1 MPYSSNMNFERIFI
15 SYSWDSEEHKAW
27 TKQLADRLEE
37 FFELSV
43 TFDQYDLDS
52 FIDKNHFMEKGVFST
67 DLVLVVV
74 TGPYLDKANLR
85 KGGVGIE
92 TKMSAVRHWDETLL
106 FGQSNII
113 PILRDGNDIPN
124 YIKEKFYLDFRDDFN
139 FEKSLRTLLDHVT
152 GKSKVSRP
160 KKKYSLNNIPP
171 HQDLT
176 RIEDFL
182 KINYKKRKLV
192 FDRKESTDYS
202 SGNKIKFELWE
213 TRSPSVHHYLFL
225 FNNVVIK
232 DTVSK
237 LCELIKRDNVLF
249 KNLTVLKTGKSERG
263 YLEKLFV
270 ENDVTVE
277 LTELTYPEYIWD
289 FCIDDSAKSESG
301 VYISPNFIDQSL
313 VSNDEYQNDLGPAF
327 DYLKKQLKDKAQST
341 ANVIIAPGGTGK
353 TTLCSCLA
361 NYYQKQ
367 EDVIVVFLQSEE
379 IKKSAGYIKKE
390 KISSVYD
397 LYEAYA
403 SLCIDQDDEYVF
415 DKVTFEV
422 ALLTGKL
429 ILIIDGLDELVTLF
443 PNGFDI
449 DNFLKSIDE
458 LNRELAS
465 SKVILTSRNDVFS
478 DELVSE
484 YSNLNKYKL
493 IGFDNETCEKYLRKR
508 FSKFSNSD
516 VMLKKAFNNIEPLI
530 SKDENQRILP
540 FVVDL
545 LSSLVETSNA
555 VESFDFQL
563 SFEGKD
569 YESNTDLTDYLV
581 YSILRRESVRQ
592 DIDIPINEVLD
603 IFIELANNSSDSFP
617 KRELEEIVNIFYTEK
632 ASELT
637 GKLLRNPLI
646 TVNRDIC
653 KFKYDFIPNYF
664 NALSIINSINAAS
677 SAEQF
682 VKLIAKHAFGET
694 NVFKDVSKYFQS
706 NGNLVSLVESSVK
719 SIRSSINPDDVFNDN
734 DYKFKAISFFV
745 NLLFSANG
753 TMSKLERTK
762 IINDIFSDGSGIYNL
777 SIYGRGKPLDFSNI
791 HVFNSKFVGFKS
803 FTSSK
808 FDNSKFSNCFF
819 DGIHSDKVHKDITP
833 EMFDSCRLG
842 DLEIVIDKVKA
853 ELTESRELLEK
864 ELRKFFSSFFH
875 RGRFK
880 DQKKSY
886 VKFSERVKNI
896 DHSFFDRLLQS
907 GILSVNTK
915 KSDETYYM
923 VSVSYQDSVYSFLMN
938 NTVDDKLRAVIALAS

>member
-1 MPYSSNMNFERIFI
+1 MHFEKIFI

-43 TFDQYDLDS
+43 SFDQYDLDS
-52 FIDKNHFMEKGVFST
+52 FTDKNHFMEKGVFDT

-74 TGPYLDKANLR
+74 TGAYLDKANLR

-92 TKMSAVRHWDETLL
+92 TKMSVVRHWDETLL
-106 FGQSNII
+106 SGQSNII
-113 PILRDGNDIPN
+113 PILRDGNEIPN
-124 YIKEKFYLDFRDDFN
+124 YLKEKFYLDFRDDLK
-139 FEKSLRTLLDHVT
+139 FENSLNSLLEHIT
-152 GKSKVSRP
+152 GKSRALRP
-160 KKKYSLNNIPP
+160 KKKYSLSNIPL
-171 HQDLT
+171 HHDLT

-192 FDRKESTDYS
+192 FDRKESTDFS
-202 SGNKIKFELWE
+202 SGKKIKFELWE

-225 FNNVVIK
+225 FNNIIIK
-232 DTVSK
+232 DTISK
-237 LCELIKRDNVLF
+237 LCELIKRDNISF
-249 KNLTVLKTGKSERG
+249 KNLTVLKTGKSEKG
-263 YLEKLFV
+263 YLERLFG

-327 DYLKKQLKDKAQST
+327 DYIKKQLKDKTQST

-353 TTLCSCLA
+353 TTLCSFLA
-361 NYYQKQ
+361 DYYQKQ
-367 EDVIVVFLQSEE
+367 DDVIVVFLQSEE

-390 KISSVYD
+390 KITSVYE
-397 LYEAYA
+397 LYETYA

-443 PNGFDI
+443 PDGFDI

-478 DELVSE
+478 DELVSK
-484 YSNLNKYKL
+484 YSRLNKYKL
-493 IGFDNETCEKYLRKR
+493 IGFDNETCEKYLKKR
-508 FSKFSNSD
+508 FLKFSNSD

-545 LSSLVETSNA
+545 LASLVETSN
-555 VESFDFQL
+555 VGESLDFQL

-569 YESNTDLTDYLV
+569 YESNADLTDYLV

-603 IFIELANNSSDSFP
+603 IFIELATNFNDSFP
-617 KRELEEIVNIFYTEK
+617 KNELEEIVNVFYTEK

-646 TVNRDIC
+646 TVERDLC
-653 KFKYDFIPNYF
+653 KFKYDFIPDYF
-664 NALSIINSINAAS
+664 NALSIINNINS
-677 SAEQF
+677 SSSTEQF
-682 VKLIAKHAFGET
+682 VKLIARHGFGET

-706 NGNLVSLVESSVK
+706 NENLVHLVAISVK
-719 SIRSSINPDDVFNDN
+719 AISSSINPDDVFKDS

-745 NLLFSANG
+745 NLLFSVNG
-753 TMSKLERTK
+753 AMSKLERTK
-762 IINDIFSDGSGIYNL
+762 ILNDIFGDGSGLYNL
-777 SIYGRGKPLDFSNI
+777 SIYGKGKPLDFSNI

-808 FDNSKFSNCFF
+808 FESSKFSNCYF
-819 DGIHSDKVHKDITP
+819 DGIHSDKVHKNITP

-842 DLEIVIDKVKA
+842 DLEVLIDKAQA
-853 ELTESRELLEK
+853 ELTESREIIER
-864 ELRKFFSSFFH
+864 ELRKFFSCFFH

-886 VKFSERVKNI
+886 IKFSDRVKNI
-896 DHSFFDRLLQS
+896 DGLFFDRLLQS
-907 GILSVNTK
+907 GILSVNAK
-915 KSDETYYM
+915 KSDETYYI
-923 VSVSYQDSVYSFLMN
+923 VSGSYQDSVYSFLMN
-938 NTVDDKLRAVIALAS
+938 NTVDDKLRTVIALAS